1 MSTAKEQRLLVE
13 QNTLTKEGKTYKV
26 QLLRAGQGSSGF
38 YPAEM
43 IEQYGP
49 AAFPA
54 GTQLFWDHLSESE
67 EWDRRGQHSI
77 KDLVGVL
84 TTDPVYNSENQSLEA
99 EAKFFPPAS
108 EFVET
113 AFPYFDLSIEG
124 MSYIND
130 DGVVEALIPSP
141 FNAVALVP
149 KGGRE
154 GKILSVVESYREKH
168 GNMVSSREH
177 AADEGKETGVKPEE
191 IEAVAEA
198 VVKGLTPYLNA
209 ITEALK
215 PAEDEESETE
225 APDISAVTEAII
237 EAGLTK
243 TGRARVFEAIKAGK
257 GLEEAVEAEKKLRE
271 ELLAEQA
278 EEAPGAVETVSKVTE
293 SLLDANKV
301 EF

>member
-43 IEQYGP
+43 IEQHGP
-49 AAFPA
+49 TAFPA

-84 TTDPVYNSENQSLEA
+84 TSDPVYNSENQSLEA

-108 EFVET
+108 EFVEA

-168 GNMVSSREH
+168 GNIGSSREH

-191 IEAVAEA
+191 IEAIAAA
-198 VVKGLTPYLNA
+198 VVEGLTPSLNA

-215 PAEDEESETE
+215 PAEVEETE
-225 APDISAVTEAII
+225 TPDISAVTEAII
-237 EAGLTK
+237 EAGLSK
-243 TGRARVFEAIKAGK
+243 TGRARVFEAIEAGK

-271 ELLAEQA
+271 ELLAEQV